1 MISALEAYL
10 ASKQKVSEARISKTM
25 WSRKLPVK
33 ETLNRAKQN
42 GFDVLRTGRKAR
54 S

>member
-10 ASKQKVSEARISKTM
+10 ASEQRISKERISKTM

-33 ETLNRAKQN
+33 ETFNRAKQN